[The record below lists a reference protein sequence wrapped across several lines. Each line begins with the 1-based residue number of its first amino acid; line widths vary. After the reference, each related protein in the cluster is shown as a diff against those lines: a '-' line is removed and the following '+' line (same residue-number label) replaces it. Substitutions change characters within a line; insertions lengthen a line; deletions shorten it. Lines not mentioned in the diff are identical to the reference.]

1 MNDKALP
8 AWDLSDLYDGIEDE
22 KIAADLEK
30 YRAFC
35 VDFAGRYK
43 GRLGELDG
51 AGIAAALK
59 AYEQNSEIG
68 SRVGGFA
75 YLNMVTQMKN
85 QAAVAF
91 YQNISEKLT
100 DYSKPLIFL
109 SLEINQLPAEK
120 IEDWLKNPEAAFYKP
135 WLERVRRFNRT
146 NYQKRW
152 KRCCLKIDDVFFGLG
167 STVRRNFLKTA
178 IFG

>member
-43 GRLGELDG
+43 GRLSELDG

-91 YQNISEKLT
+91 YQNVSAVL
-100 DYSKPLIFL
+100 
-109 SLEINQLPAEK
+109 
-120 IEDWLKNPEAAFYKP
+120 
-135 WLERVRRFNRT
+135 NRT

-152 KRCCLKIDDVFFGLG
+152 KRCCLK
-167 STVRRNFLKTA
+167 SR
-178 IFG
+178 

>member
-51 AGIAAALK
+51 AGMPRASNQPL
-59 AYEQNSEIG
+59 
-68 SRVGGFA
+68 SRR
-75 YLNMVTQMKN
+75 K
-85 QAAVAF
+85 
-91 YQNISEKLT
+91 
-100 DYSKPLIFL
+100 
-109 SLEINQLPAEK
+109 
-120 IEDWLKNPEAAFYKP
+120 
-135 WLERVRRFNRT
+135 VRSASIR
-146 NYQKRW
+146 
-152 KRCCLKIDDVFFGLG
+152 
-167 STVRRNFLKTA
+167 
-178 IFG
+178 

>member
-35 VDFAGRYK
+35 VEFAGRYK
-43 GRLGELDG
+43 GRLSELDG

-120 IEDWLKNPEAAFYKP
+120 IPKP
-135 WLERVRRFNRT
+135 LFISPGWNASAVLNRT
-146 NYQKRW
+146 NFRKRW
-152 KRCCLKIDDVFFGLG
+152 KRCCSK
-167 STVRRNFLKTA
+167 SR
-178 IFG
+178 